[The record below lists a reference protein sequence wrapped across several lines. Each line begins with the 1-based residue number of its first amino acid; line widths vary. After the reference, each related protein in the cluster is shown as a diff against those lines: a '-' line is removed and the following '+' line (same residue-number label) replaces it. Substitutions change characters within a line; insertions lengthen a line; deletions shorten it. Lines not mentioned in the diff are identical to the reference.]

1 MRSNNGKKSKTNLK
15 NHTIQECNH
24 KLNGEYIHDNSNMKE
39 SILNIK
45 MFNKNGLRQ
54 IIVPS
59 HDVKGTPG
67 IWPDEQYK
75 HLKKQSHVFTK
86 QDKLNIIEEAQKKQ
100 ERVVID
106 SLKRREALENARLE
120 QRAVPNS
127 KLYNEEEAAGARSM
141 YVLQRAIDLRQ
152 EQEDNIKYANGVIL
166 VAKCKDIRKKQI
178 IEKNLMKKELNE
190 EEERLDQMMEQ
201 ERQKLLKK
209 EEIKEIKKKEINQK
223 TYQGIVEQIQEH
235 EYNKIIE
242 NEQKKEENRLIQ
254 KRIKQMKEEDEEQA
268 RQKIL
273 EQLKTRES
281 LNKANEELLRIK
293 TVKKEEERIADC
305 RIQEFVR
312 AKTERDEKYQ
322 AILAERKAEK
332 DRAIA
337 ILQALQEKAQGE
349 QSVLDEIK
357 AQKIQKQFDREKKE
371 NERLADLKRKKVIQ
385 DLKKGRQQQV
395 EDIQKSK
402 SLEEKR
408 ELCELNKGAQIQND
422 LYEKDKERERLRKM
436 ASLKY
441 RKELLEQIHS
451 HEVDRIQQI
460 RQKFEEGFSL
470 KYKMEAHDIGIKNT
484 LHKKMQRLHESNVPD
499 CVIKD
504 IERTLK
510 M

>member
-1 MRSNNGKKSKTNLK
+1 MRSNNGKKGKTNLK

-24 KLNGEYIHDNSNMKE
+24 KLNGEYIHDNTNMKE

-127 KLYNEEEAAGARSM
+127 KLYNEEEAAGAR
-141 YVLQRAIDLRQ
+141 
-152 EQEDNIKYANGVIL
+152 K
-166 VAKCKDIRKKQI
+166 
-178 IEKNLMKKELNE
+178 
-190 EEERLDQMMEQ
+190 
-201 ERQKLLKK
+201 
-209 EEIKEIKKKEINQK
+209 
-223 TYQGIVEQIQEH
+223 QIQEH

-268 RQKIL
+268 RQKLL